1 MSVVFFSSAAARALA
16 PSTPMQLS
24 DCAASAP
31 KLFLLTPSSATTHDA
46 EPSAPPPASRP
57 SNCHPWPTRAVTAP
71 SRTMRSVLPSRPIS
85 PHILATSAIAA
96 TADAD
101 EAGRVRGCS
110 TQSVL
115 HDCCTRHDCRCPDS
129 YHINRNL

>member
-1 MSVVFFSSAAARALA
+1 LGWVLHAAGGDALA
-16 PSTPMQLS
+16 TIAITTALTTATLAT
-24 DCAASAP
+24 AA
-31 KLFLLTPSSATTHDA
+31 LTTAALTTTAIAT
-46 EPSAPPPASRP
+46 ASL
-57 SNCHPWPTRAVTAP
+57 ATAP